1 MDNTTKEYD
10 IIIIGGGIAGLYKA
24 YQILTKHKKTQPN
37 VLLLESTNRLGGRIH
52 TYRDTTYKNGIEA
65 GAGRFH
71 KGHKRLIKLIKEL
84 GLDHLITNIQTTKQ
98 YIPSP
103 NIPIPKHDS
112 NTYINQVIQE
122 SKHTPI
128 SILQKQT
135 FLQYASQVLPND
147 KPNPSQV
154 ILNSFGYSAELTDMN
169 AYDTIQ
175 LIENHY
181 NQSTYYGLKGG
192 IEQIVIKLVEI
203 LKQYPNFDY
212 HLREPAIKIIP
223 IYPNPTSMQT
233 NPPTMIEIKTPKT
246 TYTAKTCICA
256 IIKEDLIQI
265 PIFKHAAKDLN
276 LQGIKN
282 LPLCRIYTKFPKDP
296 NTNEVWFQ
304 GLKKMTTN
312 TNLRYIIPINPQE
325 GTMMV
330 SYTDNTYADYWYRIY
345 NKKGARVLNRELQ
358 KELQKIFPDK
368 KIPTPTHTKM
378 FYWKH
383 GVAYYQPGFDSTKD
397 IKKIRQPFQNIPI
410 FIYGENYS
418 EKNPQ
423 WIEGALEG

>member
-1 MDNTTKEYD
+1 MDHTPKEYD

-24 YQILTKHKKTQPN
+24 YQILNKHKKTQPN
-37 VLLLESTNRLGGRIH
+37 ILLLESTNRLGGRIQ

-71 KGHKRLIKLIKEL
+71 KGHKHLIRLIHKL
-84 GLDHLITNIQTTKQ
+84 GLDHLITKIQTKKQ

-103 NIPIPKHDS
+103 NTPTPKQDS
-112 NTYINQVIQE
+112 NKYINQVIQE

-128 SILQKQT
+128 SKLQKQT
-135 FLQYASQVLPND
+135 FLQYASQVLPHD
-147 KPNPSQV
+147 TPNPSQV
-154 ILNSFGYSAELTDMN
+154 ILNSFGYSSELTDMN

-192 IEQIVIKLVEI
+192 MEQIVIKLVEI
-203 LKQYPNFDY
+203 LKQYPNFQY

-223 IYPNPTSMQT
+223 ITTPIQT
-233 NPPTMIEIKTPKT
+233 NTSIIIEIKTPKS
-246 TYTAKTCICA
+246 TYTAKTCICT
-256 IIKEDLIQI
+256 IIKEDLIKI
-265 PIFKHAAKDLN
+265 PLFKHAAKDLN
-276 LQGIKN
+276 LQCIKN
-282 LPLCRIYTKFPKDP
+282 LPLCRIYTKFPQDP
-296 NTNEVWFQ
+296 DTNEVWFQ

-312 TNLRYIIPINPQE
+312 TNLRYIIPINPEE

-330 SYTDNTYADYWYRIY
+330 SYTDNTYSDYWYRIY
-345 NKKGARVLNRELQ
+345 TTKGVRELNKELQ
-358 KELQKIFPDK
+358 QELQKIFPEK
-368 KIPTPTHTKM
+368 KIPIPTHTKM

-397 IKKIRQPFQNIPI
+397 LKKIRQPFQNIPI

>member
-1 MDNTTKEYD
+1 MNHPPKEYD
-10 IIIIGGGIAGLYKA
+10 IIIIGGGIAGVYKA
-24 YQILTKHKKTQPN
+24 YQILKKYKTQQPN
-37 VLLLESTNRLGGRIH
+37 ILLLESTNRLGGRIH
-52 TYRDTTYKNGIEA
+52 TYHDTTYKNGIEA

-71 KGHKRLIKLIKEL
+71 KGHKRLIKLIHDL
-84 GLDHLITNIQTTKQ
+84 GLDHLITKTQTIKQ

-103 NIPIPKHDS
+103 NTPTPKHDS
-112 NTYINQVIQE
+112 DTYINKVIQE
-122 SKHTPI
+122 SKNT
-128 SILQKQT
+128 SIANLQKQT

-154 ILNSFGYSAELTDMN
+154 ILNSFGYSTELTDMN

-181 NQSTYYGLKGG
+181 NQTNYYGLKGG
-192 IEQIVIKLVEI
+192 MEQIVIKLVEL
-203 LKQYPNFDY
+203 LKQYPNFHY

-223 IYPNPTSMQT
+223 INHPTST
-233 NPPTMIEIKTPKT
+233 DSIIEIITPKT
-246 TYTAKTCICA
+246 TYTAKTCICT
-256 IIKEDLIQI
+256 IIKEDLIKI
-265 PIFKHAAKDLN
+265 PLIKHVAKDLN
-276 LQGIKN
+276 LQGIKT

-296 NTNEVWFQ
+296 NKNEVWFQ

-312 TNLRYIIPINPQE
+312 NNLRYIIPINPEE

-345 NKKGARVLNRELQ
+345 KTKGTRVLN
-358 KELQKIFPDK
+358 KELQTQLQQIFPDK
-368 KIPTPTHTKM
+368 KIPTPTHTKI

-397 IKKIRQPFQNIPI
+397 LKKIRQPFQNIPI